1 MKEYNSQLRSFIQL
15 DLSGRHSFRGPRIEF
30 LRSKITAKDVRFDE
44 NWHSNEPTQGLA
56 RQNGRLTV
64 SVAHDW
70 QSANDTDSLLD
81 SDTLGFVLSLLFHIG
96 VIVAL
101 GVVPFFGNRREVR
114 EALTLLPTATEELE
128 EHEIQLPEDFFAND
142 RPLPEVGANSSADT
156 EMALS
161 AAEVLSDI
169 SDVPSPVEIREVD
182 VAPVLINNE
191 IKVATGL
198 RVENLPVRGSVGE
211 GTTGAVGAIDR
222 ITQDLLLSL
231 EERKT
236 LVVWFFDQSGS
247 LTRQRQQINDRLERI
262 YHELG
267 VIEAAGNPAFKRHD
281 DKPLLTSIIAFGDQ
295 MKYVLDKPTD
305 QLAEIKKAVSSIEQD
320 NTGNERVFSAV
331 FAAAQKYRKYRT
343 QAPRRNVMFVVF
355 TDEVGDDQA
364 GLDQTVNL
372 CRKLEI
378 PVYVVGIP
386 APFGRD
392 ETLVK
397 WVDPDPK
404 YDQTPQWG
412 RVSQG
417 PESLFVERV
426 KLRFMG
432 GGGPDPVD
440 SGFGPFALTRLS
452 YETGGIYFAVHP
464 NRNVNRAIGRGETS
478 EYSAHLKYFF
488 DPETMRKYRPDYLPA
503 REYLRRA
510 NANKVRSSLL
520 KAAQL
525 SWLSQLEQ
533 PRLRFVKRSEAAL
546 ANELLEAQ
554 KGAAKLEPQLRG
566 LYDTLALGEADR
578 PKETSPRWQAG
589 YDLAMGRVLAA
600 RVRAEGYNAMLASA
614 KRGMKFKNAKNNTWV
629 LRSSKEITTSSQHAK
644 AGRKAD
650 DYLRSVTTEHAGT
663 PWSLLA
669 AKELETPMGWKW
681 TEHFTDLSP
690 PRPRSTAPANN
701 NNAPRPA
708 QNEQKRMLKKPPP
721 KRPVP
726 KL

>member
-1 MKEYNSQLRSFIQL
+1 M
-15 DLSGRHSFRGPRIEF
+15 
-30 LRSKITAKDVRFDE
+30 
-44 NWHSNEPTQGLA
+44 
-56 RQNGRLTV
+56 
-64 SVAHDW
+64 
-70 QSANDTDSLLD
+70 
-81 SDTLGFVLSLLFHIG
+81 LGFILSLLFHVG
-96 VIVAL
+96 VIVSL
-101 GVVPFFGNRREVR
+101 GVVPFFGNQREVR
-114 EALTLLPTATEELE
+114 EALTLLPTAEEELE
-128 EHEIQLPEDFFAND
+128 EHEIQLPEDFVAND
-142 RPLPEVGANSSADT
+142 RPLPEVGANSSADA

-182 VAPVLINNE
+182 VAPVEINNE

-198 RVENLPVRGSVGE
+198 RIENLPIRGAVGE

-222 ITQDLLLSL
+222 ITQDILLSL

-236 LVVWFFDQSGS
+236 LVGWFFDQSGS
-247 LTRQRQQINDRLERI
+247 LNRQRQTINDRFDRI

-281 DKPLLTSIIAFGDQ
+281 DKPLLTSIVAFGDQ
-295 MKYVLDKPTD
+295 MKFLLDKPTD

-331 FAAAQKYRKYRT
+331 YTAGQKYRKYRT
-343 QAPRRNVMFVVF
+343 QAPPIRNVMFIVF

-364 GLDQTVNL
+364 GLDKTVNL
-372 CRKLEI
+372 CRQLEI

-426 KLRFMG
+426 KLRFMDG
-432 GGGPDPVD
+432 KGPDPVD
-440 SGFGPFALTRLS
+440 SGFGPFALTRLC

-464 NRNVNRAIGRGETS
+464 NRNVNRAVGRRETAAF
-478 EYSAHLKYFF
+478 SAHLTYFF

-510 NANKVRSSLL
+510 NANKVRAALL

-525 SWLSQLEQ
+525 SWLSQLER

-546 ANELLEAQ
+546 ATELAEAQ
-554 KGAAKLEPQLRG
+554 KGAAKLEPQLQG
-566 LYDTLALGEADR
+566 LYDTLALGEGDR
-578 PKETSPRWQAG
+578 AEETSPRWQAG

-600 RVRAEGYNAMLASA
+600 KVRAEGYNAMLATA
-614 KRGMKFKNAKNNTWV
+614 KRGLIFKNPKNNTWV

-644 AGRKAD
+644 AGKKAD
-650 DYLRSVTTEHAGT
+650 EYLRSVTDEHAGT
-663 PWSLLA
+663 PWALLA
-669 AKELETPMGWKW
+669 AKELETPIGWEW

-690 PRPRSTAPANN
+690 PPRRAAAPDNHNN
-701 NNAPRPA
+701 TPRPA
-708 QNEQKRMLKKPPP
+708 QNEKKRMLKRPPP